1 MKRFAILSL
10 IIFSIS
16 LTIYAQDKW
25 SPNSYSII
33 KETTTEVFCTSPTEY
48 TSIEKRIISVTNERG
63 KDAINFVVTCDKFRE
78 MKSFSGTIVDNQ
90 GNIIKKIK
98 KNDLKKTEYSN
109 EMASDDYYYYYD
121 YIPIKYPITITYE
134 WEMKIK
140 KGYLSF
146 PTFAPQQDY
155 NQTVERAYYKLTTPK
170 EITPLIHLANIPEG
184 NISKKEN
191 QENNTIEIELLNL
204 QPVIEETYAPPI
216 KERIPHAFIIP
227 AKFHFDGSNG
237 KQSSWT
243 ELGKWQY
250 ELLEGRDILPPA
262 LLEEVLKITAD
273 CTTPLEKVKAI
284 YDFLGR
290 TTRYVSIQLGIGGLQ
305 PASATDVYRT
315 GFGDCKALT
324 NYTRAMLA
332 SIGIPSYYT
341 VISTEDVTMIREF
354 SSVNQGN
361 HVILQVPMIND
372 TLWLECT
379 NPKLP
384 LGYVHQSIA
393 GHDAMVVKPSGG
405 EIHTLPNYPDSLNK
419 QIISAHI
426 EINPKEETK
435 IQVNMISHAF
445 QYEDKFGMEKLPP
458 NKLKD
463 VFLNSLDLGR
473 ANITNIEYHE
483 LKKSYP
489 ESTYSYT
496 INTSQYGRKTGK
508 RLFLPINIFHRNFA
522 VPNNNSERTQ
532 PIQIEYGYMDT
543 DSITIRIPEGYEIE
557 YIPESKSE
565 NNIFG
570 NYTFEIKLQ
579 DSIIHIVTTL
589 LVKRGTYPKEL
600 FSDLIAFRKTIKRL
614 YDTEIVLKQKE

>member
-1 MKRFAILSL
+1 MSRTF
-10 IIFSIS
+10 IS
-16 LTIYAQDKW
+16 
-25 SPNSYSII
+25 
-33 KETTTEVFCTSPTEY
+33 
-48 TSIEKRIISVTNERG
+48 
-63 KDAINFVVTCDKFRE
+63 
-78 MKSFSGTIVDNQ
+78 
-90 GNIIKKIK
+90 
-98 KNDLKKTEYSN
+98 
-109 EMASDDYYYYYD
+109 
-121 YIPIKYPITITYE
+121 
-134 WEMKIK
+134 
-140 KGYLSF
+140 
-146 PTFAPQQDY
+146 
-155 NQTVERAYYKLTTPK
+155 
-170 EITPLIHLANIPEG
+170 
-184 NISKKEN
+184 
-191 QENNTIEIELLNL
+191 
-204 QPVIEETYAPPI
+204 PI

-426 EINPKEETK
+426 EINPKKETK

-473 ANITNIEYHE
+473 ANRQG
-483 LKKSYP
+483 YP
-489 ESTYSYT
+489 
-496 INTSQYGRKTGK
+496 GAHRPRKG
-508 RLFLPINIFHRNFA
+508 
-522 VPNNNSERTQ
+522 
-532 PIQIEYGYMDT
+532 
-543 DSITIRIPEGYEIE
+543 
-557 YIPESKSE
+557 
-565 NNIFG
+565 
-570 NYTFEIKLQ
+570 
-579 DSIIHIVTTL
+579 
-589 LVKRGTYPKEL
+589 
-600 FSDLIAFRKTIKRL
+600 
-614 YDTEIVLKQKE
+614 

>member
-1 MKRFAILSL
+1 MYKL
-10 IIFSIS
+10 INGKVIS
-16 LTIYAQDKW
+16 AAVKERVKAEVATLKEQGITTGLAVIIVGEDPASKVYVNNKKKGCEEVGIESFEYAL
-25 SPNSYSII
+25 PE
-33 KETTTEVFCTSPTEY
+33 ETTTEVFCTSSTEY

-78 MKSFSGTIVDNQ
+78 LKSFSGTIVDNQ

-341 VISTEDVTMIREF
+341 VISTEAVTMIREF

-473 ANITNIEYHE
+473 ANITNIE
-483 LKKSYP
+483 LA
-489 ESTYSYT
+489 
-496 INTSQYGRKTGK
+496 N
-508 RLFLPINIFHRNFA
+508 LPCC
-522 VPNNNSERTQ
+522 VV
-532 PIQIEYGYMDT
+532 
-543 DSITIRIPEGYEIE
+543 IP
-557 YIPESKSE
+557 
-565 NNIFG
+565 
-570 NYTFEIKLQ
+570 
-579 DSIIHIVTTL
+579 
-589 LVKRGTYPKEL
+589 
-600 FSDLIAFRKTIKRL
+600 
-614 YDTEIVLKQKE
+614 